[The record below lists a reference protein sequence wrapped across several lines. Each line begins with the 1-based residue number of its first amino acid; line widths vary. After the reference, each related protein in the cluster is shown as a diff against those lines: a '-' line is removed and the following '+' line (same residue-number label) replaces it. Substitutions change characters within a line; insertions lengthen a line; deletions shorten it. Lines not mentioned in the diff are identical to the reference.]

1 MKLKPKD
8 FIVVIRELDIG
19 SNKLIG
25 LPHPIVFIPLGQ
37 VVPDLSLEA
46 PRYLRV
52 ALGYSF
58 EPGNTKQK
66 QLTEALETSGCLHI
80 DDSNTAGLDHVS
92 EREDAQRNL

>member
-1 MKLKPKD
+1 MDAYKNSAVECDNDSINNVKLKPKD
-8 FIVVIRELDIG
+8 FTVVIRELDIG

-52 ALGYSF
+52 ALGYSI
-58 EPGNTKQK
+58 EPGNTW
-66 QLTEALETSGCLHI
+66 LPRHRSGCKTRDI
-80 DDSNTAGLDHVS
+80 RDS
-92 EREDAQRNL
+92 